1 MTTPLAEPLP
11 RAPRLLRSTGAVIAG
26 VIVIVGLS
34 MCTDKLLEATGVF
47 PPGQPM
53 GATRLF
59 LLAILY
65 RDIYAVLGGYV
76 TARLAPHTPVRHAV
90 ILGIVGVIA
99 NAGGEMATINKPEL
113 GPTWYP
119 IALMVT
125 AVPFCWLGGV
135 LYRARGQGAA

>member
-1 MTTPLAEPLP
+1 
-11 RAPRLLRSTGAVIAG
+11 
-26 VIVIVGLS
+26 
-34 MCTDKLLEATGVF
+34 
-47 PPGQPM
+47 
-53 GATRLF
+53 
-59 LLAILY
+59 
-65 RDIYAVLGGYV
+65 
-76 TARLAPHTPVRHAV
+76 V